1 MASLKLKGKTGDQ
14 LSSSRC
20 LKIYSQNENPKIEAS
35 TMTKPVVGSKAA
47 VLTTAI
53 DSKGSLKN
61 MTKIKGKRDSSGKLQ
76 LHLQQICHNQ
86 YLHSMPLRAFFYSS
100 LYAHFSENKI
110 VQRKALSDL
119 SNLTSFVS
127 STKVYDGSKS
137 MKNERSA
144 LLERVSV
151 ASAAKTANV
160 SSRRSFKGKERDHL
174 NQGAVVHT
182 SKTVKQQI
190 SKFCFL
196 RTESNK
202 DVKTSL
208 SVQSVTTKNSDRK
221 SVLTTSR
228 IKPASMTAVLKLSD
242 QVFLTSFQDN
252 QESTSTLKDKVTE
265 ASRNTSKAKVCESA
279 SHQASYGKNHLSRNR
294 GSDSFVMILKFGTR
308 ATKSGSNSAA
318 RILPRS
324 FKPSVKTALR
334 PSNTQRASKSKCS
347 SGLKKQASVAAISSK
362 KDIECTLPANNVAAI
377 SSEASQKDLMSNGN
391 SDASIN
397 MPDILTRK
405 KAKRRRSYTSLL
417 MTRSKLLEG
426 NGVKEEEK
434 LPGIDKDDNPLEV
447 AQYVDE
453 IYQYYWTTEALNPS
467 LENYMSI
474 QKDITPHMRGILINW
489 LIELLFTLS
498 LSQQVHLK
506 FDLMQETL
514 YLMVTLLDRYLSEV
528 QIKKNEMQLVGLTTL
543 LLASKYEDFWHPR
556 VKDLIS
562 ISAEAYTTE
571 QVLKMEKLVLKE
583 LKFRL
588 NVPTPY
594 VFMLRFIKASQSDT
608 KLEHLA
614 FYLIELCLVEYEALK
629 FKPSLLCASA
639 IYVARCTLQMSPS
652 WTPLLCRHTRYDASE
667 IRHISFKVLE
677 CAEMILRFQRAARSG
692 QLKVTFEKYTSHE
705 LSQVA
710 MITPLVVSVLIVLE
724 VLFPP
729 FEFEIDELNVMMDH
743 GFVLDRLELAPLSCP
758 LIT

>member
-20 LKIYSQNENPKIEAS
+20 NSIYSDFLYSVIIYILLDSLYSFLICVKGLKIYSQNENPKNEAS

-61 MTKIKGKRDSSGKLQ
+61 MTKIKGKRDSSGRMREVPCWNGFQWLRLQKL
-76 LHLQQICHNQ
+76 LMSHPGDLSRFAISLLC
-86 YLHSMPLRAFFYSS
+86 SS
-100 LYAHFSENKI
+100 LDIITFCLYYHGITKDLIYFTIFFKI
-110 VQRKALSDL
+110 GKRE
-119 SNLTSFVS
+119 
-127 STKVYDGSKS
+127 GPSKS
-137 MKNERSA
+137 RCCYSY
-144 LLERVSV
+144 
-151 ASAAKTANV
+151 
-160 SSRRSFKGKERDHL
+160 FKD
-174 NQGAVVHT
+174 
-182 SKTVKQQI
+182 
-190 SKFCFL
+190 

-228 IKPASMTAVLKLSD
+228 YNVKLS
-242 QVFLTSFQDN
+242 SISDN
-252 QESTSTLKDKVTE
+252 QESTSTLKEVFTGVEEEVQCPDLLSLRWHFSPFYSSPFFVPILGV
-265 ASRNTSKAKVCESA
+265 SGKAKVCESA

-294 GSDSFVMILKFGTR
+294 GSDSFVMM

-489 LIELLFTLS
+489 LIE
-498 LSQQVHLK
+498 VHLK

-562 ISAEAYTTE
+562 ISAEAYTSE
-571 QVLKMEKLVLKE
+571 QMLKMEKLVLKE

-588 NVPTPY
+588 NAPTPY
-594 VFMLRFIKASQSDT
+594 VFMLRFIKAAQSDT

-677 CAEMILRFQRAARSG
+677 CAERILRFQRAASSG
-692 QLKVTFEKYTSHE
+692 QLKVTFEKYTSPE

-710 MITPLVVSVLIVLE
+710 MITPLIVSVLIVLE

-729 FEFEIDELNVMMDH
+729 FEFEIDDLM
-743 GFVLDRLELAPLSCP
+743 
-758 LIT
+758 

>member
-14 LSSSRC
+14 LNSSRC
-20 LKIYSQNENPKIEAS
+20 LKIYFQNENPKNEAS
-35 TMTKPVVGSKAA
+35 TMTKPGVGSKAA

-61 MTKIKGKRDSSGKLQ
+61 MTKIKGKRDS
-76 LHLQQICHNQ
+76 
-86 YLHSMPLRAFFYSS
+86 
-100 LYAHFSENKI
+100 SENKI

-137 MKNERSA
+137 MKNERTA

-182 SKTVKQQI
+182 SKK
-190 SKFCFL
+190 
-196 RTESNK
+196 ESNK

-228 IKPASMTAVLKLSD
+228 TTKNPLPPSRKSLPVLK
-242 QVFLTSFQDN
+242 
-252 QESTSTLKDKVTE
+252 KDKATE
-265 ASRNTSKAKVCESA
+265 ASRITSKSKVCESA
-279 SHQASYGKNHLSRNR
+279 SHQASYGKNHISRNR
-294 GSDSFVMILKFGTR
+294 GSDSFVMM

-347 SGLKKQASVAAISSK
+347 SGLKKQVSVAAISSK

-377 SSEASQKDLMSNGN
+377 SSEASQKDLLSNGN

-489 LIELLFTLS
+489 LIE
-498 LSQQVHLK
+498 VHLK

-562 ISAEAYTTE
+562 ISAEAYTSE
-571 QVLKMEKLVLKE
+571 QMLKMEKLVLKE

-588 NVPTPY
+588 NAPTPY
-594 VFMLRFIKASQSDT
+594 VFMLRFIKAAQSDT

-667 IRHISFKVLE
+667 IRE
-677 CAEMILRFQRAARSG
+677 CAEMILRFQRAASSG
-692 QLKVTFEKYTSHE
+692 QLKVTFEKYASHE

-710 MITPLVVSVLIVLE
+710 MITPL
-724 VLFPP
+724 
-729 FEFEIDELNVMMDH
+729 
-743 GFVLDRLELAPLSCP
+743 GRLP
-758 LIT
+758 

>member
-1 MASLKLKGKTGDQ
+1 M
-14 LSSSRC
+14 
-20 LKIYSQNENPKIEAS
+20 KIPKMKHLPCKFALPSIRAS
-35 TMTKPVVGSKAA
+35 TKPGVGSKAA

-61 MTKIKGKRDSSGKLQ
+61 MTKIKGKRDS
-76 LHLQQICHNQ
+76 
-86 YLHSMPLRAFFYSS
+86 
-100 LYAHFSENKI
+100 SENKI

-137 MKNERSA
+137 MKNERTA
-144 LLERVSV
+144 LLE
-151 ASAAKTANV
+151 
-160 SSRRSFKGKERDHL
+160 
-174 NQGAVVHT
+174 
-182 SKTVKQQI
+182 
-190 SKFCFL
+190 
-196 RTESNK
+196 
-202 DVKTSL
+202 
-208 SVQSVTTKNSDRK
+208 
-221 SVLTTSR
+221 R

-242 QVFLTSFQDN
+242 QVFLTSIQDN
-252 QESTSTLKDKVTE
+252 QESTSTLKEVFTGVEKGK
-265 ASRNTSKAKVCESA
+265 SKVCESA
-279 SHQASYGKNHLSRNR
+279 SHQASYGKNHISRNR
-294 GSDSFVMILKFGTR
+294 GSDSFVMIKVLIRDRSEMLFQSPTLKYRFATKNLR

-347 SGLKKQASVAAISSK
+347 SGLKKQVSVAAISSK

-377 SSEASQKDLMSNGN
+377 SSEASQKDLLSNGN

-489 LIELLFTLS
+489 LIE
-498 LSQQVHLK
+498 VHLK

-562 ISAEAYTTE
+562 ISAEAYTSE
-571 QVLKMEKLVLKE
+571 QMLKMEKLVLKE

-588 NVPTPY
+588 NAPTPY
-594 VFMLRFIKASQSDT
+594 VFMLRFIKAAQSDT

-639 IYVARCTLQMSPS
+639 IYVARCTLQM
-652 WTPLLCRHTRYDASE
+652 
-667 IRHISFKVLE
+667 E
-677 CAEMILRFQRAARSG
+677 CAEMILRFQRAASSG
-692 QLKVTFEKYTSHE
+692 QLKVTFEKYASHE

-710 MITPLVVSVLIVLE
+710 MITPL
-724 VLFPP
+724 
-729 FEFEIDELNVMMDH
+729 
-743 GFVLDRLELAPLSCP
+743 GRLP
-758 LIT
+758 

>member
-61 MTKIKGKRDSSGKLQ
+61 MTKIKGKRDS
-76 LHLQQICHNQ
+76 
-86 YLHSMPLRAFFYSS
+86 
-100 LYAHFSENKI
+100 SENKI

-182 SKTVKQQI
+182 SKT
-190 SKFCFL
+190 
-196 RTESNK
+196 ESNK

-228 IKPASMTAVLKLSD
+228 TTKNPLPPSRKSLPVLK
-242 QVFLTSFQDN
+242 
-252 QESTSTLKDKVTE
+252 KDKATE

-294 GSDSFVMILKFGTR
+294 GSDSFVMM

-377 SSEASQKDLMSNGN
+377 SSE
-391 SDASIN
+391 ASIN

-489 LIELLFTLS
+489 LIE
-498 LSQQVHLK
+498 VHLK

-667 IRHISFKVLE
+667 IRE

-710 MITPLVVSVLIVLE
+710 MITPL
-724 VLFPP
+724 
-729 FEFEIDELNVMMDH
+729 
-743 GFVLDRLELAPLSCP
+743 GRLP
-758 LIT
+758 

>member
-61 MTKIKGKRDSSGKLQ
+61 MTKIKGKRDS
-76 LHLQQICHNQ
+76 
-86 YLHSMPLRAFFYSS
+86 
-100 LYAHFSENKI
+100 SENKI

-182 SKTVKQQI
+182 SKT
-190 SKFCFL
+190 
-196 RTESNK
+196 ESNK

-228 IKPASMTAVLKLSD
+228 TTKNPLPPSRKSLPVLKK
-242 QVFLTSFQDN
+242 VN
-252 QESTSTLKDKVTE
+252 QALP
-265 ASRNTSKAKVCESA
+265 SKAKVCESA

-294 GSDSFVMILKFGTR
+294 GSDSFVMM

-324 FKPSVKTALR
+324 FKPSVKTELR

-417 MTRSKLLEG
+417 MTGSKLLEG

-489 LIELLFTLS
+489 LIE
-498 LSQQVHLK
+498 VHLK

-571 QVLKMEKLVLKE
+571 QMLKMEKLVLKE

-594 VFMLRFIKASQSDT
+594 VFMLRFIKASQSDN

-710 MITPLVVSVLIVLE
+710 MITPL
-724 VLFPP
+724 
-729 FEFEIDELNVMMDH
+729 
-743 GFVLDRLELAPLSCP
+743 GRLP
-758 LIT
+758 

>member
-1 MASLKLKGKTGDQ
+1 MASLKLKEKTGDQ
-14 LSSSRC
+14 LSSSRNSIYSYFLYSVIIYILLDSLYSFLVC
-20 LKIYSQNENPKIEAS
+20 VKGLKIYSQNENPKNEAS

-61 MTKIKGKRDSSGKLQ
+61 MTKIKGKRDSS
-76 LHLQQICHNQ
+76 
-86 YLHSMPLRAFFYSS
+86 
-100 LYAHFSENKI
+100 ENKI

-127 STKVYDGSKS
+127 STKAYDGSKS

-182 SKTVKQQI
+182 SKT
-190 SKFCFL
+190 
-196 RTESNK
+196 ESNK

-208 SVQSVTTKNSDRK
+208 SVQSVATKNSDRK

-228 IKPASMTAVLKLSD
+228 TTNNPLPPSRKSLPVLK
-242 QVFLTSFQDN
+242 
-252 QESTSTLKDKVTE
+252 KDKATE
-265 ASRNTSKAKVCESA
+265 ASRITSKAKVCESA

-324 FKPSVKTALR
+324 FKPSVKTAIR
-334 PSNTQRASKSKCS
+334 PSNTQRASKSKFS
-347 SGLKKQASVAAISSK
+347 SGLRKQASVAAISSK
-362 KDIECTLPANNVAAI
+362 KDIECTLPANNVAAV

-426 NGVKEEEK
+426 NGAKEEEK

-489 LIELLFTLS
+489 LIE
-498 LSQQVHLK
+498 VHLK

-562 ISAEAYTTE
+562 ISAEAYTSE
-571 QVLKMEKLVLKE
+571 QMLKMEKLVLKE

-588 NVPTPY
+588 NAPTPY
-594 VFMLRFIKASQSDT
+594 VFMLRFIKAAQSDT

-710 MITPLVVSVLIVLE
+710 MITPL
-724 VLFPP
+724 
-729 FEFEIDELNVMMDH
+729 
-743 GFVLDRLELAPLSCP
+743 GRLP
-758 LIT
+758 

>member
-61 MTKIKGKRDSSGKLQ
+61 MTKIKGKRDS
-76 LHLQQICHNQ
+76 
-86 YLHSMPLRAFFYSS
+86 
-100 LYAHFSENKI
+100 SENKI

-182 SKTVKQQI
+182 SKT
-190 SKFCFL
+190 
-196 RTESNK
+196 ESNK

-228 IKPASMTAVLKLSD
+228 TTKNPLPPSRKSLPVLK
-242 QVFLTSFQDN
+242 
-252 QESTSTLKDKVTE
+252 KDKATE

-294 GSDSFVMILKFGTR
+294 GSDSFVMM

-324 FKPSVKTALR
+324 F
-334 PSNTQRASKSKCS
+334 KCS

-417 MTRSKLLEG
+417 MTGSKLLEG

-489 LIELLFTLS
+489 LIE
-498 LSQQVHLK
+498 VHLK

-571 QVLKMEKLVLKE
+571 QMLKMEKLVLKE

-594 VFMLRFIKASQSDT
+594 VFMLRFIKASQSDN

-667 IRHISFKVLE
+667 IRE

-710 MITPLVVSVLIVLE
+710 MITPL
-724 VLFPP
+724 
-729 FEFEIDELNVMMDH
+729 
-743 GFVLDRLELAPLSCP
+743 GRLP
-758 LIT
+758 

>member
-61 MTKIKGKRDSSGKLQ
+61 MTKIKGKRDS
-76 LHLQQICHNQ
+76 
-86 YLHSMPLRAFFYSS
+86 
-100 LYAHFSENKI
+100 SENKI

-182 SKTVKQQI
+182 SKT
-190 SKFCFL
+190 
-196 RTESNK
+196 ESNK

-221 SVLTTSR
+221 SVLATSR
-228 IKPASMTAVLKLSD
+228 TTKNPLPPSRKSLPVLK
-242 QVFLTSFQDN
+242 
-252 QESTSTLKDKVTE
+252 KDKATE

-294 GSDSFVMILKFGTR
+294 GSDSFVMM

-324 FKPSVKTALR
+324 F
-334 PSNTQRASKSKCS
+334 KCS

-426 NGVKEEEK
+426 NGAKEEEK

-453 IYQYYWTTEALNPS
+453 IYQYYWTTEVLNPS

-489 LIELLFTLS
+489 LIE
-498 LSQQVHLK
+498 VHLK

-667 IRHISFKVLE
+667 IRE

-710 MITPLVVSVLIVLE
+710 MITPL
-724 VLFPP
+724 
-729 FEFEIDELNVMMDH
+729 
-743 GFVLDRLELAPLSCP
+743 GRLP
-758 LIT
+758 